1 MDTVIFHMTTW
12 SCCHIL
18 GFPRER
24 LSLINIVPSK
34 NERSHFVIH
43 YENSLIENKQEF
55 LIALFIFKMSF
66 FRIECQEGEKLSFPS
81 EIHLFSWPFPIISI
95 NSLLPLGIQQSIS
108 LACFQ
113 SEMRQWPWKKK
124 QKPKKP
130 TKNLTSYSAW
140 KWNVDCLS
148 DVEYGETKSQSFDT
162 QSPGAHRNC
171 I

>member
-113 SEMRQWPWKKK
+113 SEMRQWPWKKTK
-124 QKPKKP
+124 TKTKKTHQKSHFLLCMEVKCWLPFRCQIWWNQIPVFRYSKP
-130 TKNLTSYSAW
+130 WGT
-140 KWNVDCLS
+140 
-148 DVEYGETKSQSFDT
+148 
-162 QSPGAHRNC
+162 
-171 I
+171 